1 MHDEVEMQHKPEI
14 NVKLKV
20 ILEKMEDIFTPV
32 DAAFIK
38 KKK

>member
-1 MHDEVEMQHKPEI
+1 MQHKPEI

-20 ILEKMEDIFTPV
+20 ILQKMEDKFTPV

-38 KKK
+38 KNKYGPS